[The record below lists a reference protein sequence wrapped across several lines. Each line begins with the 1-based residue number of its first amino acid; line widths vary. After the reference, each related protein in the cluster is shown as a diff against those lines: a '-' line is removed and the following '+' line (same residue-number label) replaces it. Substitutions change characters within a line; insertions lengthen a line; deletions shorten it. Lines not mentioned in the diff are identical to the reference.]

1 MALLP
6 GKNRTVQK
14 NGITLDYITYI
25 SETLRKYIIPTQY
38 KKLKPEL
45 GKTVICRRDPR
56 DISKIHIYDEDIQ
69 DYITVPYADIRK
81 PKMNLSE
88 LRAAIAEAR
97 KKVSGR
103 ELEQHDIFEAHERLN
118 QYILN
123 AKKETKSVRRQKSTK
138 KHQEK
143 TMEYESKVLDVTPKS
158 QSKLNLEK
166 QFNEEDDSD
175 YEIYPIG

>member
-1 MALLP
+1 MTGVQTCALPIL
-6 GKNRTVQK
+6 
-14 NGITLDYITYI
+14 
-25 SETLRKYIIPTQY
+25 
-38 KKLKPEL
+38 
-45 GKTVICRRDPR
+45 
-56 DISKIHIYDEDIQ
+56 IHIPLFPSHD
-69 DYITVPYADIRK
+69 T
-81 PKMNLSE
+81 
-88 LRAAIAEAR
+88 
-97 KKVSGR
+97 GR
-103 ELEQHDIFEAHERLN
+103 ELEPHDIFEAHERLN

>member
-6 GKNRTVQK
+6 GINRTVQK
-14 NGITLDYITYI
+14 NGITIDYITYF

-56 DISKIHIYDEDIQ
+56 DISKIYIYDEDIQ
-69 DYITVPYADIRK
+69 DYITVPYSDIRK

-88 LRAAIAEAR
+88 LRASIAEAR

-103 ELEQHDIFEAHERLN
+103 ELEQHDIFEAHERLHSYVA
-118 QYILN
+118 Q
-123 AKKETKSVRRQKSTK
+123 AKEEKKSIRRKDSSK

-143 TMEYESKVLDVTPKS
+143 TLKNDQDRIDYKENQPLSKTYNKTDD
-158 QSKLNLEK
+158 
-166 QFNEEDDSD
+166 EDDSD
-175 YEIYPIG
+175 FEIYPIG

>member
-1 MALLP
+1 MVLYGRFYTILICS
-6 GKNRTVQK
+6 G
-14 NGITLDYITYI
+14 L
-25 SETLRKYIIPTQY
+25 II
-38 KKLKPEL
+38 
-45 GKTVICRRDPR
+45 
-56 DISKIHIYDEDIQ
+56 
-69 DYITVPYADIRK
+69 VPYADIRK
-81 PKMNLSE
+81 PAMNLTE
-88 LRAAIAEAR
+88 LRKSISEA
-97 KKVSGR
+97 KKAVTGR
-103 ELEQHDIFEAHERLN
+103 ELEPHDIFEAHERLN

-158 QSKLNLEK
+158 ESKLNLEK